1 MCGIVAQINAE
12 DVFDKE
18 TLRHRGPDE
27 ISNFNFN
34 SLQVETFD
42 YRGQFR

>member
-34 SLQVETFD
+34 KQIKLRFITN
-42 YRGQFR
+42 